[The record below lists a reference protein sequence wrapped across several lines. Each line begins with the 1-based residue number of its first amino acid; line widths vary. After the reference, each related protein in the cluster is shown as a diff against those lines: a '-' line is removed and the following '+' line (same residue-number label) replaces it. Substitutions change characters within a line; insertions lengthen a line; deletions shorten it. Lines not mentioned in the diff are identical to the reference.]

1 MRPFSIRLFSPSGA
15 PDGIL
20 VASRDDWP
28 GRAVIFPRALAGEV
42 KGRKEYQQPG
52 IYILVSSKR
61 MYIGEGDPVGD
72 RIDSHVKHKD
82 FWKKGVFFTAEGG
95 RLNKAH
101 VQHLESRLI
110 ALAKHAHR
118 VPLDNANQPTVPA
131 LSEEEHAFTENFLHE
146 VLLMLSLLGFWQF
159 SLDEEDSDDSQEDA
173 ESAPSAE
180 ESAVVST
187 GKRAAMYSSIPKS
200 LQFKLSA
207 RNADATLEVTEGGV
221 VIKAGSRVADP
232 VTDRFELDAPSY
244 AALRRQLCEAGV
256 IAQTTEGLV
265 FTIDQFFS
273 SGSAAAA
280 VVRGAISNADWWKG
294 SQDKSL
300 GDYIREVKAK
310 A

>member
-15 PDGIL
+15 PDGVL

-52 IYILVSSKR
+52 IYILISAKR

-110 ALAKHAHR
+110 ALAKHADR
-118 VPLDNANQPTVPA
+118 VPLDNANQPSVPA
-131 LSEEEHAFTENFLHE
+131 LSEEDHAFTENFLHK
-146 VLLMLSLLGFWQF
+146 VLLMLPLLGFWQF
-159 SLDEEDSDDSQEDA
+159 SVDEEDADDPKDDPDA
-173 ESAPSAE
+173 SSAADETATISN
-180 ESAVVST
+180 
-187 GKRAAMYSSIPKS
+187 GKRAALYSSIPKG
-200 LQFKLSA
+200 LQFKLTA
-207 RNADATLEVTEGGV
+207 RNADATLEVIEGGV

-232 VTDRFELDAPSY
+232 VADRFELDAPSY
-244 AALRRQLCEAGV
+244 AAMRRQLCESGV
-256 IAQTTEGLV
+256 IAQTETGLV
-265 FTIDQFFS
+265 FGKDQFFS

-280 VVRGAISNADWWKG
+280 VARGAISNADWWRG
-294 SQDKSL
+294 SQGKSL
-300 GDYIREVKAK
+300 GDYIREAKAK